1 MNELSLIEKPA
12 MELYAPGA
20 IRSIL
25 DKIKEAVKQ
34 TVIDPTTDKGR
45 KEIAS
50 LAHRVAKTKV
60 ALDEA
65 GKKLTEDAR
74 AQIDAVNA
82 ERKIVRDELD
92 ALKEEIRRPLTEY
105 EEREKARVAGHEA
118 RISRF
123 IEATTQTEGM
133 DSTALTFLIAK
144 AEEFDTS
151 NMEEFQSRAETEKSA
166 ALHRLGKLRDEIGA
180 AEIKAAAIEGER
192 IERERIEREE
202 REARIAAEAADRAR
216 IEAEEKAARQA
227 KEEASRVAAETR
239 RAEEAREAERKAEA
253 DRLAAAERQVKE
265 AQERAAR
272 EIAEAAERQKRE
284 AEAVERARLAAIE
297 AERIADEKRAANKRH
312 REKILAEVAKDMN
325 ELVISSCIGED
336 IAQAIADGKIRHAYL
351 QF

>member
-1 MNELSLIEKPA
+1 MNELSIIEKPA
-12 MELYAPGA
+12 TELYAPGA

-25 DKIKEAVKQ
+25 DGIKDAVRK

-50 LAHRVAKTKV
+50 LAHKVAKTKV

-92 ALKEEIRRPLTEY
+92 ALKEEVRKPLTEY
-105 EEREKARVAGHEA
+105 EEREKARVAKHQAILAHIDTFAGDLSLCGAAELAERHATLKALDVSNLDEFSGPAETKKNGTLYLLAEA
-118 RISRF
+118 HAAAAEK
-123 IEATTQTEGM
+123 EA
-133 DSTALTFLIAK
+133 AKAK
-144 AEEFDTS
+144 AEAD
-151 NMEEFQSRAETEKSA
+151 
-166 ALHRLGKLRDEIGA
+166 
-180 AEIKAAAIEGER
+180 R

-202 REARIAAEAADRAR
+202 REARIAAEAAERAR
-216 IEAEEKAARQA
+216 VEAEEKAKRQA
-227 KEEASRVAAETR
+227 EEEAARVAAETR
-239 RAEEAREAERKAEA
+239 RADEAREAERKAGA
-253 DRLAAAERQVKE
+253 DRIAAAERQVKE

-284 AEAVERARLAAIE
+284 AESAERARLAAVE
-297 AERIADEKRAANKRH
+297 AERIADEKRAANKKH
-312 REKILAEVAKDMN
+312 RDAVIKRAVDALEAEGVETGAAG
-325 ELVISSCIGED
+325 LIVLL
-336 IAQAIADGKIRHAYL
+336 IAGGKIPAVSI